1 MIITE
6 RGGIMEE
13 KTAKK
18 LTVKGLLKALLVVL
32 LILVIISLIIFF
44 GGKRNTKDNAVI
56 KGESDTKSLVV
67 YFSQADVVDLDK
79 TDAVS
84 SASMRTDNGGNV
96 YGNTEYVARLF
107 QQATGADLY
116 SIQTNRLYYKTYAL
130 TAYRAFWEEKFNTRP
145 KLTGLPDNLDQYDT
159 IYVGFPVWWFNAP
172 MPIGSFF
179 EEYDVNGKTIV
190 PFCTNQGSGVDSGY
204 ELLKEGCDGATV
216 KEGFNGNDTSLDE
229 VTNWLKSQGYITE
242 E

>member
-1 MIITE
+1 
-6 RGGIMEE
+6 MEE

-44 GGKRNTKDNAVI
+44 GGKSNTKDNAVI

-84 SASMRTDNGGNV
+84 SASMRTDNGENV

-116 SIQTNRLYYKTYAL
+116 SIQTNRLYYKSYPL
-130 TAYRAFWEEKFNTRP
+130 IAYRAFWEEKFNTRP
-145 KLTGLPDNLDQYDT
+145 KLIGLPDNLDQYNT
-159 IYVGFPVWWFNAP
+159 IIVVFPDWWYT
-172 MPIGSFF
+172 MPQAVYSFF
-179 EEYDVNGKTIV
+179 DEYDFSGKTII
-190 PFCTNQGSGVDSGY
+190 PCSTHEGSGLADSPKTIR
-204 ELLKEGCDGATV
+204 ELEPDATV
-216 KEGFNGNDTSLDE
+216 IDDGFTVAASRVTGAEDDVIAWAEKHELNEGET
-229 VTNWLKSQGYITE
+229 T
-242 E
+242 